1 MIKYLGSKRR
11 LVPVLGEL
19 VAASGA
25 RTGLDL
31 FTGTTRVAQEM
42 CRRGLHVTA
51 VDTASYSEVLAQCYV
66 EADVDTVDP
75 AEVAEALDRLARL
88 EPVRGYVTEVFCE
101 RSRYFQ
107 PRNGMRI
114 DAVRQGIDDLYGDS
128 PLRPLL
134 LTSLLRAADA
144 VDSTVGV
151 QMAYLKGWSRR
162 SGRDLHLRPPVLT
175 PGTGRAVRADAARVV
190 DDLPPVDLAYL
201 DPPYNKHRYFANY
214 HVWETLVRWDRPE
227 PYGVAA
233 KRADCREAVSRSV
246 FNGRRTMPSALAETV
261 RRVRADTVVLSF
273 SDEGYVALP
282 ELLEMCRARGR
293 DVRTLSFESD
303 RYVGAKIG
311 IHNRAGEKV
320 GSVGRLRNVEH
331 LVLAG
336 DGDRLDAMVA
346 RVAALQEA

>member
-19 VAASGA
+19 FAASGA

-42 CRRGLHVTA
+42 CRRGMDVTA

-66 EADVDTVDP
+66 EADADSVDA
-75 AEVAEALDRLARL
+75 AEVAEALDRLACL

-151 QMAYLKGWSRR
+151 QMAYLKEWSRR
-162 SGRDLHLRPPVLT
+162 SARELHLRPPVLT
-175 PGTGRAVRADAARVV
+175 PGTGRAVRADAASVV
-190 DDLPPVDLAYL
+190 DELPPVDVAYL

-233 KRADCREAVSRSV
+233 KRADCRDAVSRSV
-246 FNGRRTMPSALAETV
+246 FNGRRTMPAALAETV
-261 RRVRADTVVLSF
+261 RRVRAGTVVLSF

-282 ELLEMCRARGR
+282 ELVEMCRARGQ